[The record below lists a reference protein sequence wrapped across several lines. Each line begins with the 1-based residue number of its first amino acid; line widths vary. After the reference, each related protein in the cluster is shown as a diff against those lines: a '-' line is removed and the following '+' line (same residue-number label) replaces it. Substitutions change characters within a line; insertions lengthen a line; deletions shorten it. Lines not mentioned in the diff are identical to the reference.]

1 MADVFPGKRTL
12 VVAGMVEKK
21 ETEKVLAHFAGISSD
36 FIATQPEYEG
46 RAMAAE
52 TFAQYIRETRD
63 PEGRPLNI
71 LEICGSPAEAVE
83 AAHREAEKGYY
94 DVILF
99 TGSLYLIGAVRS
111 ILNRRTDYDY
121 YRTLKYGTEATDGS
135 NR

>member
-1 MADVFPGKRTL
+1 
-12 VVAGMVEKK
+12 
-21 ETEKVLAHFAGISSD
+21 
-36 FIATQPEYEG
+36 
-46 RAMAAE
+46 MAAE

-63 PEGRPLNI
+63 PEGKPLNI
-71 LEICGSPAEAVE
+71 LAVCGSPAEAVE
-83 AAHREAEKGYY
+83 AAHQEAEKGNY

-111 ILNRRTDYDY
+111 ILHRRADYDY